1 MTSSWDEI
9 MAYFIQGKNCVR
21 ILLPV
26 PHQDLEMVV
35 ACVCDLTFYPSLFI
49 DYLINTNGALLFH

>member
-1 MTSSWDEI
+1 

-21 ILLPV
+21 ILLPA

-35 ACVCDLTFYPSLFI
+35 VYVIGHFYPSPFI